1 MTPHNLGK
9 IAVGVVRLSKL
20 AGLRVFAVAIVAMSP
35 IATLAPVGIWRSGN
49 KRALS
54 AGLLNWRD
62 QCRAG
67 GQACFAEMQS
77 LAKDRPQQLSFR
89 FYVLS

>member
-35 IATLAPVGIWRSGN
+35 IATLAQWVFGDLVTNARY
-49 KRALS
+49 R
-54 AGLLNWRD
+54 
-62 QCRAG
+62 
-67 GQACFAEMQS
+67 QAC
-77 LAKDRPQQLSFR
+77 
-89 FYVLS
+89 